1 MSAAQ
6 GATERP
12 APERGP
18 RGAGG
23 TVSILAPRAGFLL
36 LAGLVRE
43 GGAGGVGRRRVG
55 LGPALPLALLPYTVV
70 SLCDA
75 LGWRVVLRAFGV
87 AQPFAR
93 LWLERL
99 AGEAVN
105 SVAPTGM
112 GGEPVKILL
121 LRADG
126 VRGSAAAAAVVT
138 SRTGLILAQSLL
150 VVFGIVALLVRLGRH
165 VAAPIAL
172 AGLLGLT
179 ALFGLL
185 LVRVQKGGVAR
196 MVARGLA
203 GLLRTSSHTAGRAPG
218 DGLRDAPAHAAR
230 RRGLAHARV
239 AGLGRRGLGRAAA
252 SRHVDLADGRP
263 HRRGAR
269 AADPCDQHP
278 RPGRGRYAGG
288 RRRRAVQLAGDPAGH
303 RARPVARAPRP
314 RGAVRRGGA
323 ALPRRPQP
331 APKMTPAPPLRA
343 SRRRVG
349 QRRRSATTP
358 KWSLANT
365 SPTGVSNTRRA
376 DSTRP
381 RPRASG
387 APTRT

>member
-1 MSAAQ
+1 MSAAE

-18 RGAGG
+18 RAPRGAGG
-23 TVSILAPRAGFLL
+23 TVSILAALAGILL
-36 LAGLVRE
+36 LAWLVHE
-43 GGAGGVGRRRVG
+43 GGAEEVGRRLVG
-55 LGPALPLALLPYTVV
+55 LGPVLPLALLPYTVV

-105 SVAPTGM
+105 SVAPTGV

-121 LRADG
+121 LHADG

-150 VVFGIVALLVRLGRH
+150 VVFGIVALLVRLGRR

-203 GLLRTSSHTAGRAPG
+203 GLLRTSSQTAGRVERSAADFDAHLATVYATRRLTLLG
-218 DGLRDAPAHAAR
+218 AAAWHMLGWLASAAEVWVVLRLLGTSISQTDALIVE
-230 RRGLAHARV
+230 GLAQPIRATSILVPGAVGTQEGGGV
-239 AGLGRRGLGRAAA
+239 ALCSWLGIPPATGLALW
-252 SRHVDLADGRP
+252 L
-263 HRRGAR
+263 
-269 AADPCDQHP
+269 
-278 RPGRGRYAGG
+278 
-288 RRRRAVQLAGDPAGH
+288 
-303 RARPVARAPRP
+303 
-314 RGAVRRGGA
+314 VRRGREVLFDAVGLLYLA
-323 ALPRRPQP
+323 ARNL
-331 APKMTPAPPLRA
+331 
-343 SRRRVG
+343 RRR
-349 QRRRSATTP
+349 
-358 KWSLANT
+358 
-365 SPTGVSNTRRA
+365 
-376 DSTRP
+376 
-381 RPRASG
+381 
-387 APTRT
+387 